1 MKIKKV
7 WEILRKICELKRVEI
22 EEDNGVNNIK
32 RMLQPFQ
39 CRKEIKEGAILIN
52 ECGSMQ
58 ETDQIL
64 GLKYFAC

>member
-1 MKIKKV
+1 M
-7 WEILRKICELKRVEI
+7 WEILRKIWELKRVEI
-22 EEDNGVNNIK
+22 EEDNGVNNAK

-39 CRKEIKEGAILIN
+39 CRKGIEEGAILIN

-64 GLKYFAC
+64 GLKSLVC